1 MANRSSLFIVF
12 YTLNRLCS
20 LQLNLWYD
28 FNSRFIWDFFQCR
41 YSLILANTNLS
52 LFNYI
57 YSFMRFG
64 KFISNN
70 NKKKKLEMNLTLENK
85 RRKLTYKLKKINN
98 TFNLIKLN

>member
-1 MANRSSLFIVF
+1 
-12 YTLNRLCS
+12 
-20 LQLNLWYD
+20 
-28 FNSRFIWDFFQCR
+28 
-41 YSLILANTNLS
+41 
-52 LFNYI
+52 
-57 YSFMRFG
+57 MRFG